1 MKLFEKTQVI
11 VYRVEESLNLY
22 DGKKKL
28 DKVVSGRI
36 LKSTTKL
43 FGFGKTKYKYEVN
56 IPMFDKE
63 DAQTKERLQEVLQS
77 VVQKC
82 EAKIK
87 EWRKNERIYSIKA
100 NEGFD
105 RWGVR

>member
-36 LKSTTKL
+36 IKSTVKL
-43 FGFGKTKYKYEVN
+43 LGFVKAKYKYEVN
-56 IPMFDKE
+56 IPMLDE
-63 DAQTKERLQEVLQS
+63 GDAQAKERLQEVLQS

-82 EAKIK
+82 TAKIK
-87 EWRKNERIYSIKA
+87 EMEKK
-100 NEGFD
+100 
-105 RWGVR
+105 